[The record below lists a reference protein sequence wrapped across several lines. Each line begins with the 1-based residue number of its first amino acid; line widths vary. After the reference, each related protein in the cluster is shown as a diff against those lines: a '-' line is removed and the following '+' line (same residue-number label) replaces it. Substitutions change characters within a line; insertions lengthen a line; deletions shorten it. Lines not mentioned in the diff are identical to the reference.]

1 MNPDFVLTKEQKLE
15 RFKRKLKTKV
25 SGAAKGS
32 VMLRQEPIQYRAE
45 IGTSVDELR
54 RSIAHFDARQQPRN
68 FIQRVARSE
77 EKLHFL
83 RQREQIIL
91 NADGPNHIPI
101 QNEIF
106 QDFSRKIAEREV
118 SHQNSY
124 EKTSS
129 GSFRSQ
135 STTSN
140 MQNYEDQIKPGFKPR
155 VVQQKVFLQQ
165 KDYRQQ
171 NIYPQKQQ
179 DNHDLLRQDFQ
190 NRPFCQLFAETDRR
204 YLPHQH
210 HQQRLASKQP
220 RETHLNLTRQQSLQF
235 SPTVL
240 LPSAE
245 PPVIVQHCQ
254 PIYQNVYFLVNDDYL
269 QQKQQQKQR
278 QQQQRQQQQQQQQQ
292 KQQQQQQQEYEQK
305 VIDFKCRQDRINQK
319 QFCQTLGPSRFI
331 RDPLLQQ
338 EHQRNQQQEQQPQ
351 QMLKHQQELN
361 QQKQQQQQQQQ
372 EHQTFAC
379 RDELSRN
386 QMTLDRLG
394 SIPFSENAQA
404 HYSLPINYETNFDQ
418 NVLDCNFKSG
428 QEMPPQLK
436 FALKR
441 SQSFVER
448 GSKDEN
454 RCSLP
459 ISSRKRIKTE
469 PLRGD
474 ENCLKQD
481 FLEKSEET
489 KPRYKD
495 EVAWPPYLRDS
506 VEGIVRSFEETF
518 AKVVETRDRILNGE
532 RQSFAPNDVIPHLL
546 QVANQFQTFA
556 LSQRYNYLV
565 ENEFQNS
572 LNVKYDDGNTNISL
586 SF

>member
-1 MNPDFVLTKEQKLE
+1 
-15 RFKRKLKTKV
+15 
-25 SGAAKGS
+25 
-32 VMLRQEPIQYRAE
+32 MLRQEPIQYRAE

-54 RSIAHFDARQQPRN
+54 SSIAHFDAKQQPRYL
-68 FIQRVARSE
+68 IQRVARSE

-91 NADGPNHIPI
+91 NGDGPNQIPI

-106 QDFSRKIAEREV
+106 QDFSRRIAEREV

-129 GSFRSQ
+129 GSFRSK

-171 NIYPQKQQ
+171 NIDPQTRLE
-179 DNHDLLRQDFQ
+179 NHDLLRQDFQ
-190 NRPFCQLFAETDRR
+190 NRPFCQLFAKTDRP

-240 LPSAE
+240 PPSAE

-254 PIYQNVYFLVNDDYL
+254 PIYQNVYFLVNDDHL
-269 QQKQQQKQR
+269 QL
-278 QQQQRQQQQQQQQQ
+278 QQQQQQQH
-292 KQQQQQQQEYEQK
+292 QQQQQEYEQK
-305 VIDFKCRQDRINQK
+305 EIEFKRRQDQIYQK
-319 QFCQTLGPSRFI
+319 RFFQNLEP
-331 RDPLLQQ
+331 RRFTGEPFLQK
-338 EHQRNQQQEQQPQ
+338 EHQHNKQQQQQNQPIQ
-351 QMLKHQQELN
+351 QHQHN
-361 QQKQQQQQQQQ
+361 KQQQQQQQNQPIQQHQHNLHQQKQHQQQQQ
-372 EHQTFAC
+372 EEKQTKTIVC
-379 RDELSRN
+379 SDELMPN
-386 QMTLDRLG
+386 QITLGRIG
-394 SIPFSENAQA
+394 SIPFSEN
-404 HYSLPINYETNFDQ
+404 SLPINSQINFDR
-418 NVLDCNFKSG
+418 NIVDYSLSSTKSG
-428 QEMPPQLK
+428 HEMPPQLK
-436 FALKR
+436 FSLKR
-441 SQSFVER
+441 SKSFNES
-448 GSKDEN
+448 SKDEN

-459 ISSRKRIKTE
+459 ISSRKRVKTE

-481 FLEKSEET
+481 FLKKFEENKQRSE
-489 KPRYKD
+489 D
-495 EVAWPPYLRDS
+495 EVAWPPCLRDS
-506 VEGIVRSFEETF
+506 VKGIVRSFGETF
-518 AKVVETRDRILNGE
+518 AEILETRDRILNGE
-532 RQSFAPNDVIPHLL
+532 RQSFAPNDVTPHLL
-546 QVANQFQTFA
+546 QVANQFQKFA

-565 ENEFQNS
+565 ANEFENS
-572 LNVKYDDGNTNISL
+572 LNVKYDFGSPNISL
-586 SF
+586 LLHFRTLMFFLN